1 MLFIAL
7 SLLGYVSYKQLP
19 VELLP
24 NAELPMLFVQVSSQ
38 QDMDPQYVESEV
50 IIPLEGAISSIG
62 GVDKIQSNIDSR
74 QSNIQVDFKNTVNFK
89 ITSLRLQEKVNELA
103 ATFPEGFTVQLQ
115 KVDVSQL
122 ANNFMVLQVRGSGG
136 IDRVRNIVDKEIR
149 SDLENID
156 GVASVN
162 VYGGREKAI
171 EIRLNPEA
179 CRALDLTPSK
189 ISSLLTQNTQ
199 DKAFVGF
206 VDEPDSKYFIH
217 VNSLYTAVSDLENIV
232 VAPGPVLLKDVGT
245 VFFDLKE
252 ETSFSRVNGK
262 DAVSV
267 ALANDSQANL
277 IDLSHR
283 ATEAIDKLN
292 KKLEH
297 LDVEV
302 VVQEN
307 TAETMENNIDQII
320 NLALIGGLL
329 AVLILW
335 LFLKNLRLVF
345 FIALS
350 IPISVYTAFNFFYAF
365 GITINSL
372 TLVGMALAIGMLLD
386 NSVVVLE
393 NIYRLSGTGATPE
406 RSVTQGTRE
415 VWRSIVAATL
425 TTVTVFLPFVFS
437 DNFMI
442 KLIGHHI
449 GVSIISTLTI
459 SLFVALLFI
468 PMATY
473 TLLRKKTGQSVF
485 YEKVSIVQRPVQ
497 IYLVFLKTCMRNSG
511 VTIIGAIILLFAT
524 LILSITLNVQQ
535 MKDVDS
541 DRFNIYAT
549 MQTGSTLDNTDK
561 VVKVMEERLTDFP
574 EMKDLICRIRETDAV
589 LTLVLKDDY
598 TKIGKRKIAD
608 IKADV
613 QSKLANIQGV
623 EISVNEAMGG
633 GGGDGSAMSGL
644 GSFMR
649 LLGIGD
655 NRERIVIKGSDFDVM
670 QLVAE
675 DFRYYLDEQEFIRNS
690 NVSYNRR
697 QPEIRLDFDPILL
710 TSYDIS
716 RANISSGLAALN
728 SEYSSGSSFKVGEDT
743 YDIIIRNDV
752 PEAEEEEEETGKK
765 DKTIDDLRAVQIQNA
780 AGGLHNLQDLASI
793 NYGRGRS
800 RIMRV
805 NQDKQ
810 IEVFY
815 NFSKDVESSKDLLEG
830 YRSDIDQLVA
840 GYNLP
845 AGVAVEVFHEEDQFA
860 DFKFLIVAAFILI
873 FMILASV
880 FESLVT
886 PFVLLFSIPLAA
898 IGSLLALLLTGNSLL
913 NANTLTGFLILL
925 GVVVNNGII
934 LIDYSNILRRQ
945 GYRRNRAL
953 MTAGLSRIRP
963 ILITSITTI
972 VAMFPL
978 AMGDAE
984 YAGAIGAP
992 FAITVIGGLAFSAL
1006 LTLILIPTVCM
1017 GLENTLQWY
1026 RGLSPKIW
1034 ILHLVLF
1041 LLGIACIW
1049 LYADGMLW
1057 QSIYLV
1063 LLVFGIPGVTYFAQT
1078 SLRRARSKV
1087 IDPGEEIHISVRNLV
1102 KIYDWPGRFSRQWN
1116 SGLHIRRHLGLGN
1129 EYRSLKDFV
1138 NVIWQFGMLLFGI
1151 YFTWFFIDNRLWIFL
1166 LSFAIYATIL
1176 YLWRKVREYLYF
1188 RFAESKTVKY
1198 INRVIFWSIPPVIL
1212 FMLFLKM
1219 DNTNLV
1225 GVVGLLWAFCIAVY
1239 ISSQYLYEKEINIER
1254 IKGRMAG
1261 LRRSWFR
1268 MVKSIPLIGKQRKP
1282 FKALRGVSFEIRTGM
1297 FGLLG
1302 PNGAGKSTL
1311 MRVICGILEQSY
1323 GSIWINGLDTRIY
1336 REELQSL
1343 IGFLPQEFGTYENM
1357 SSWEFLDYQAILK
1370 GITDTALRN
1379 ERLEY
1384 VLKAVHMYERKD
1396 DKIGSFSGGMKQR
1409 IGIALILLHL
1419 PRILVVDEPTA
1430 GLDPRER
1437 IRFRNLLVELS
1448 RDRIVIFSTHI
1459 IEDISSS
1466 CSQVVV
1472 INKGDLKYFGDPINM
1487 VDMAAG
1493 KVWQFHIGREE
1504 FEKVLDK
1511 TMVIHHIQDGDT
1523 IQVRYLSAVP
1533 PYEGAVQVEPNL
1545 EDAYLCL
1552 LKNMND

>member
-179 CRALDLTPSK
+179 CRALNLTPSK

-425 TTVTVFLPFVFS
+425 TTVTVFLPFIFS

-633 GGGDGSAMSGL
+633 GGGGSSAMSGL

-1138 NVIWQFGMLLFGI
+1138 NVIWQFGMLFFGI

-1212 FMLFLKM
+1212 FILFLKM